1 MSPNVIGFSLVVLGV
16 FLLLGNWVRRKVPLF
31 RRLFL
36 PSSIIAGFLALLLGP
51 EGLGRLMRLFES
63 VGYFDFGVFT
73 EDIVEVWRTL
83 PSLLINVIFA
93 SLFIGKAV
101 PKMKDIWSVSGP
113 QVLMGYMVSFGQY
126 ALGLFVSLAILT
138 PVFGLSPLAG
148 GLIEIG
154 FVGGHGT
161 AAGLSD
167 TFDQLGF
174 SEGRDL
180 ALGLATV
187 GIVSG
192 VLIGIILIHWGKR
205 QGHAKFLNGESQMTS
220 DEQERLSH
228 FDAREQ
234 KQSTDQDSL
243 EALSYHLALV
253 GLAILLAYLIQQ
265 GFLFLETWTYG
276 RWFDIEVISYIPLFP
291 LAMMSGMLIQLY
303 LKKRGTTHTVNRA
316 LINRISG
323 VGLDMLIVSALA
335 TVKLTVI
342 GTYFIPFMILAGVAI
357 LWNVFAFVFLARV
370 IIPYFWFE
378 RGIGDLGQAMG
389 MTATGLLLM
398 KIADPDN
405 QSLAFE
411 SFGYKQLLFEPFVG
425 GGLFTALSLPLIHTF
440 GPVTMFIVT
449 AILTFSFFAIGVR
462 VAYRRM

>member
-1 MSPNVIGFSLVVLGV
+1 MSPNVVGFSFVVLGV
-16 FLLLGNWVRRKVPLF
+16 FLLAGKWVRRKVTFF
-31 RRLFL
+31 RTLFL

-51 EGLGRLMRLFES
+51 EGLGRLMQMLGQSNMRQ
-63 VGYFDFGVFT
+63 GVLT
-73 EDIVEVWRTL
+73 EEIVAVWSTL

-93 SLFIGKAV
+93 SLFIGKVV
-101 PKMKDIWSVSGP
+101 PKIKDIWSVSGP

-126 ALGLFVSLAILT
+126 AVGLFVSLAILT
-138 PVFGLSPLAG
+138 PVFDLSPLAG

-161 AAGLSD
+161 AAGLAD

-174 SEGRDL
+174 PEGRDL
-180 ALGLATV
+180 SLGLATI
-187 GIVSG
+187 GIMSG
-192 VLIGIILIHWGKR
+192 VLLGIVLINWGKSK
-205 QGHAKFLNGESQMTS
+205 GHVKFLNGEAPLSSNEKEALS
-220 DEQERLSH
+220 DFDRRER
-228 FDAREQ
+228 
-234 KQSTDQDSL
+234 KQRPDQDSL
-243 EALSYHLALV
+243 EALSYHLAIV

-265 GFLFLETWTYG
+265 GLIMLETWTYG
-276 RWFDIEVISYIPLFP
+276 RWFDLEIMRYMPLFP
-291 LAMMSGMLIQLY
+291 IAMMSGMLLQIF
-303 LKKRGTTHTVNRA
+303 LKKRGKSYFINRS

-323 VGLDMLIVSALA
+323 VSLDVLIISALA

-342 GTYFIPFMILAGVAI
+342 GTYFAPFLILSGVAI
-357 LWNVFAFVFLARV
+357 LWNLIAFIFLARV
-370 IIPYFWFE
+370 LIPYFWFE

-405 QSLAFE
+405 QSMAFE

-440 GPVTMFIVT
+440 GPVTMLIVT
-449 AILTFSFFAIGVR
+449 AMLTFGFFAIGVR